1 MIGLKHAVRT
11 LTKTPFVTF
20 VAVLSLALGIGAN
33 TAIFSLFDQMLLQ
46 ALPVEDPDRLVNVS
60 APGPNPG
67 SQSCNQ
73 AGDCTAIW
81 SYPMFRDL
89 EREQRSFTGIAGHR
103 LFGVNL
109 AQSGQTTSGEGLLV
123 SGSYFPLLG
132 VQPALGRLFGP
143 GDDERLGEHPIAVL
157 GYRYWENQLG
167 ADRSVLNQTILING
181 QPLTIVGV
189 AARGFDGTTL
199 GAQPDVFVPLTM
211 RTQMNPWFNAFDNR
225 RNYWIYA
232 FARLRPGVSAEQAT
246 SEINMVYAPIIEEV
260 EVPLQESMTE
270 QTMDRFRNKRVVLA
284 PGFQGQSSMHQE
296 ASTPLRLLFGITAV
310 VLLIACANIANLLL
324 ARGANRAQE
333 MAIRG
338 SLGASRR
345 QMLSQL
351 LLESCLLALIG
362 GAASLVVAR
371 WTLHMVA
378 AGLPPEAVQSIEL
391 QLSPQMIAF
400 AAILSLGT
408 GVLFGM
414 YPAVHSTRPDL
425 VAMLKTTL
433 GQPSGARAARRFRSG
448 LVTAQIALS
457 MALLVAAGLFIKS
470 LSNVS
475 RIDLGLN
482 PENVVMFSVSPEL
495 NGYEGSRS
503 ADLFIELEEEL
514 AAIPGVTAVS
524 ADRVG
529 VVGGNSWGNSI
540 SVEGF
545 AWEPGVDANSRY
557 NQVGPGFFSTL
568 GMALVAGREFT
579 TSDGDG
585 APEVVIVNEA
595 FTRKFGLDGAAA
607 VGKWMATNSTSA
619 TELDIQIIGVVQDAK
634 YSSVKD
640 EVPPVFFLP
649 YRQDRG
655 IGSMNFYLRTAL
667 APDAVTAQINPLV
680 SRMDSDLP
688 VDGLRTLQEQ
698 VQQSIFLDRL
708 ISTLSAAFAL
718 LATILAA
725 VGLYGVLAYTVA
737 QRTREIGLRMALG
750 AGKDNVRAMVL
761 KQVGRMLVVGGIIGV
776 VVALGLG
783 RAAQSLLF
791 GLEGYD
797 APVVGIVAVLLGLV
811 GFGAGYI
818 PAVRASRVDPMEA
831 LRYE

>member
-123 SGSYFPLLG
+123 SGSYFPVLG

-270 QTMDRFRNKRVVLA
+270 QTMDRFRNKRVVLV

>member
-11 LTKTPFVTF
+11 LTRTPFVTF

-33 TAIFSLFDQMLLQ
+33 TAIFSLFDQMLLR
-46 ALPVEDPDRLVNVS
+46 ALPVEDPDLLVNLS

-89 EREQRSFTGIAGHR
+89 ERAQRSFTGIAGHR

-123 SGSYFPLLG
+123 SGSYFPVLG
-132 VQPALGRLFGP
+132 VQPVLGRLFGP

-157 GYRYWENQLG
+157 SYRYWENHLG
-167 ADRSVLNQTILING
+167 ADRSVLNQTILVNG

-211 RTQMNPWFNAFDNR
+211 RTQMNPWFEGYDNR

-246 SEINMVYAPIIEEV
+246 SEINTVYAPIIEEV

-371 WTLHMVA
+371 WTLHMIA

-529 VVGGNSWGNSI
+529 VVGGSSWGNSI

-557 NQVGPGFFSTL
+557 NQVGPAFFSTL

-579 TSDGDG
+579 AADGDG
-585 APEVVIVNEA
+585 APKIVIVNEA
-595 FTRKFGLDGAAA
+595 FTRKFELDGAAA

-619 TELDIQIIGVVQDAK
+619 TELDVQIVGVVQDAK

-655 IGSMNFYLRTAL
+655 IGSMNFYIRTAL

-688 VDGLRTLQEQ
+688 VDGLRTLEEQ

-776 VVALGLG
+776 VVALGVG

>member
-270 QTMDRFRNKRVVLA
+270 QTMDRFRNKRVVLV

-568 GMALVAGREFT
+568 GMALVAGREFA

>member
-11 LTKTPFVTF
+11 LTRTPFVTF

-33 TAIFSLFDQMLLQ
+33 TAIFSLFDQMLLR
-46 ALPVEDPDRLVNVS
+46 ALPVEDPDLLVNLS

-89 EREQRSFTGIAGHR
+89 ERAQRSFTGIAGHR

-123 SGSYFPLLG
+123 SGSYFPVLG

-157 GYRYWENQLG
+157 SYRYWENHLG
-167 ADRSVLNQTILING
+167 ADRSVLNQTILVNG

-211 RTQMNPWFNAFDNR
+211 RTQMNPWFEGYDNR

-246 SEINMVYAPIIEEV
+246 SEINTVYAPIIEEV

-270 QTMDRFRNKRVVLA
+270 QTMDRFRNKQVVLA

-371 WTLHMVA
+371 WTLHMIA

-503 ADLFIELEEEL
+503 AALFIEIEEAL

-540 SVEGF
+540 SVEGY

-579 TSDGDG
+579 AADGDG
-585 APEVVIVNEA
+585 APKIVIVNEA
-595 FTRKFGLDGAAA
+595 FTRKFELDGAAA

-619 TELDIQIIGVVQDAK
+619 TELDVQIVGVVQDAK

-655 IGSMNFYLRTAL
+655 IGSMNFYIRTAL

-688 VDGLRTLQEQ
+688 VDGLRTLEEQ

-776 VVALGLG
+776 VVALGVG

>member
-568 GMALVAGREFT
+568 GMALVAGREFA

>member
-11 LTKTPFVTF
+11 LTRTPFVTF

-33 TAIFSLFDQMLLQ
+33 TAIFSLFDQMLLR
-46 ALPVEDPDRLVNVS
+46 ALPVEDPDLLVNLS

-89 EREQRSFTGIAGHR
+89 ERAQRSFTGIAGHR

-123 SGSYFPLLG
+123 SGSYFPVLG
-132 VQPALGRLFGP
+132 VQPVLGRLFGP

-157 GYRYWENQLG
+157 SYRYWENHLG
-167 ADRSVLNQTILING
+167 ADRSVLNQTILVNG

-211 RTQMNPWFNAFDNR
+211 RTQMNPWFEGYDNR

-246 SEINMVYAPIIEEV
+246 SEINTVYAPIIEEV

-270 QTMDRFRNKRVVLA
+270 QTMDRFRNKQVVLA

-371 WTLHMVA
+371 WTLHMIA

-503 ADLFIELEEEL
+503 AALFIEIEEAL

-540 SVEGF
+540 SVEGY

-579 TSDGDG
+579 AADGDG
-585 APEVVIVNEA
+585 APKIVIVNEA
-595 FTRKFGLDGAAA
+595 FTRKFELDGAAA

-619 TELDIQIIGVVQDAK
+619 TELDVQIVGVVQDAK

-655 IGSMNFYLRTAL
+655 IGSMNFYIRTAL

-688 VDGLRTLQEQ
+688 VDGLRTLEEQ

-776 VVALGLG
+776 VVALGVG

>member
-1 MIGLKHAVRT
+1 
-11 LTKTPFVTF
+11 
-20 VAVLSLALGIGAN
+20 
-33 TAIFSLFDQMLLQ
+33 
-46 ALPVEDPDRLVNVS
+46 
-60 APGPNPG
+60 
-67 SQSCNQ
+67 
-73 AGDCTAIW
+73 
-81 SYPMFRDL
+81 
-89 EREQRSFTGIAGHR
+89 
-103 LFGVNL
+103 
-109 AQSGQTTSGEGLLV
+109 
-123 SGSYFPLLG
+123 LLG

-157 GYRYWENQLG
+157 SYRYWENQLG

-568 GMALVAGREFT
+568 GMALVAGREFA

-688 VDGLRTLQEQ
+688 VDGLRTLEEQ

>member
-371 WTLHMVA
+371 WTLHMIA